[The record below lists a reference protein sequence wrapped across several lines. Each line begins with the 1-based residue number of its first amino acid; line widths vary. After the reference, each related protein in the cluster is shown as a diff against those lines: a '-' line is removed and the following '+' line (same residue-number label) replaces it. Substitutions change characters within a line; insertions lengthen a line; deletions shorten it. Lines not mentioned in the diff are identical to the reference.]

1 MNQERNSTKKSSRS
15 QGEIK
20 TQDDFEEQDEHSFD
34 GVLLDLC
41 FYEEVQQLSSDDY

>member
-1 MNQERNSTKKSSRS
+1 MNQKRNSAKKSSHSR
-15 QGEIK
+15 GEIK
-20 TQDDFEEQDEHSFD
+20 TQDDFEEQDVHSFE